1 VTEGRYSY
9 LSRFIELGAVRLH
22 YLEWASEGPPV
33 VIVHGATHAGGVYAP
48 LAERLAGDFH
58 VYAIDMRGHGL
69 SERSGTYTSPEL
81 RDDLVHFL
89 DALDL
94 QDVLFVAHSRGGGAA
109 LLAAA
114 ARPQRVKGLVVY
126 EPTLPWNAM
135 LRSRLGEMVKRSAG
149 RRPVWPSRQAMFAH
163 FRDRGG
169 FKQYEPAF
177 LHAYV
182 EHCGVER
189 EDGSVEL
196 ACPPE
201 VEAELYRHMLDDTGW
216 DEAGVCDVPVLR
228 VLGAQIEETQA
239 ADNATQFSNLR
250 RHFPRAR
257 SIVQAKSTHS
267 GPFEH
272 PDVFEATIRE
282 FYASITGEA

>member
-1 VTEGRYSY
+1 VTLE
-9 LSRFIELGAVRLH
+9 SRFIDLDGVRLH
-22 YLEWASEGPPV
+22 YLEWPSDGPSL
-33 VIVHGATHAGGVYAP
+33 VIAHGATHAGGVYAP

-58 VYAIDMRGHGL
+58 VYALDMRGHGL

-81 RDDLVHFL
+81 RDDLVQFL

-94 QDVLFVAHSRGGGAA
+94 RDVLFVAHSRGGGAA

-114 ARPQRVKGLVVY
+114 ARAQRVKGLVVY

-135 LRSRLGEMVKRSAG
+135 LKSRLGEMVKRSAG
-149 RRPVWPSRQAMFAH
+149 RRPVWPSREAMFDH

-189 EDGSVEL
+189 QDGSVEL

-201 VEAELYRHMLDDTGW
+201 VEAELYRYMLDETGW
-216 DEAGVCDVPVLR
+216 EEAGVCDLPVLR
-228 VLGAQIEETQA
+228 IVGSQIEAMQSD
-239 ADNATQFSNLR
+239 DNAVQFANLR
-250 RHFPRAR
+250 RHFPRAE
-257 SIVQAKSTHS
+257 SMVQADSSHS

-272 PDVFEATIRE
+272 PAVFEATIRA
-282 FYASITGEA
+282 FYASITDDV